1 MYTWPNGE
9 HFAFDVSRL
18 LRRND
23 IDPTLLAVPPTGAEF
38 RQSELPPAPP
48 TALLSD
54 SELTEFRLRPT
65 ARTDKADPSAP
76 KTGLLV
82 ANHSES
88 LRYLTIDGA
97 PVARLPPGA
106 EQLLLG
112 LRSGKYQ
119 VTARDFFGSED
130 AVTKSIEVPGH
141 FTLGDDTEKP
151 H

>member
-23 IDPTLLAVPPTGAEF
+23 IDPTALAMPPAGAEF
-38 RQSELPPAPP
+38 RQSELPPPPP

-54 SELTEFRLRPT
+54 NELIEFRLRPA
-65 ARTDKADPSAP
+65 ARTEKVDPSAP

-82 ANHSES
+82 ANHGES
-88 LRYLTIDGA
+88 LRYISVDGA

-112 LRSGKYQ
+112 LRAGKYQ

-130 AVTKSIEVPGH
+130 AVTKSIEVPAR
-141 FTLGDDTEKP
+141 FTLGDDTEKA